1 MGLLTRLFGENTQTF
16 LYSVKLHEEFQ
27 VLAGYLEFYRNEVFC
42 YINKNYP
49 LLPPPPESEDFA
61 FGTMQFYT

>member
-1 MGLLTRLFGENTQTF
+1 MRPDSVTRLFGENTQAF

-27 VLAGYLEFYRNEVFC
+27 VLEGHLEFFS
-42 YINKNYP
+42 YINENY
-49 LLPPPPESEDFA
+49 LHKKSEDFA